1 VGSKVSSFP
10 GIHSVPREEM
20 FYLLSINNKNFIYF
34 NLYISE
40 VYNYNNVQ
48 KEDKTSECGE

>member
-1 VGSKVSSFP
+1 MGSKVSSFP